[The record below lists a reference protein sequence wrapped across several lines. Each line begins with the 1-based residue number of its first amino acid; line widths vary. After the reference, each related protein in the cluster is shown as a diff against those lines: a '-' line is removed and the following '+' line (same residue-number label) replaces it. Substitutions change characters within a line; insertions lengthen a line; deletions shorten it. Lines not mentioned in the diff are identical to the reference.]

1 MLWPQG
7 LNLGL
12 LGFDPQ
18 RGSRPSGHDAAEPES
33 GTMAAELLVK
43 TSWHHL
49 CLESLPVC
57 VAAAAAAAGATS
69 SLAGVEV
76 LAAAVAAKTAV
87 MLFNSP

>member
-1 MLWPQG
+1 
-7 LNLGL
+7 
-12 LGFDPQ
+12 
-18 RGSRPSGHDAAEPES
+18 
-33 GTMAAELLVK
+33 MAAELLVK

-57 VAAAAAAAGATS
+57 VAAAGAAAAAAGAIS

-76 LAAAVAAKTAV
+76 LAAAVAAQTAV